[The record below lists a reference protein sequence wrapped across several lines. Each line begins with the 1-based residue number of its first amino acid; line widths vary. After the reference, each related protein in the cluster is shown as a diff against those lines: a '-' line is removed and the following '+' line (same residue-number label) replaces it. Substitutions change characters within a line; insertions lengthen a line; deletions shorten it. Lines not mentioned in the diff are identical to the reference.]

1 MGYKACGVQGGSVAT
16 RACGRVRGEGVA
28 CIAAGMNCV
37 AAIAVLLTEM
47 SCRAGADEAAGVSDY
62 LSAIRAPMKAL
73 LSHSCVEHA

>member
-1 MGYKACGVQGGSVAT
+1 MAT

-47 SCRAGADEAAGVSDY
+47 SCRAGADEAAGVSVCDS
-62 LSAIRAPMKAL
+62 SADEGAAEPQLR
-73 LSHSCVEHA
+73 